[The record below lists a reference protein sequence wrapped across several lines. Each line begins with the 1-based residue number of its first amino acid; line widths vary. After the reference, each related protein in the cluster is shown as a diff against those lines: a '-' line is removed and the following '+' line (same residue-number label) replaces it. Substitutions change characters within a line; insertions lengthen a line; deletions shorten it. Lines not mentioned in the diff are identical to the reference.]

1 MNTNDII
8 AACREFEKM
17 ETIMNNNIA
26 VCRETQN
33 RRFIRDPK
41 SQKKQLKMT
50 RDNKSH
56 KKVLTE
62 KVSKAIS
69 KKQAVKE
76 VSDEYSVP
84 EPKPVKS
91 VLQQPKKSL
100 GKVKSNENLLACL
113 EDIECAEEDAEF
125 DRLQVDYDYIMD
137 MYLEEESIKDTCL
150 PLSEYEIECE
160 QERQRWAFC
169 ESHGM
174 TRKMFCETLEYE
186 KNVKALE
193 DEIDPEN
200 IEELIFKIWIY
211 EQNLDKWVQDETSK
225 MNNWFDNFAENNPDF
240 VQKIQERNHCLEET
254 IMQAIMG

>member
-41 SQKKQLKMT
+41 SHKNQLKMT

-56 KKVLTE
+56 KKVHRE
-62 KVSKAIS
+62 KISKAIS

-76 VSDEYSVP
+76 KEVPCEYSVP
-84 EPKPVKS
+84 EPKPKPK
-91 VLQQPKKSL
+91 PKKSF

-137 MYLEEESIKDTCL
+137 MSWEDEYRYIKDTCL

-193 DEIDPEN
+193 DELDPEN
-200 IEELIFKIWIY
+200 IQELIFKIWIY

-225 MNNWFDNFAENNPDF
+225 MDNWFDNFAENNPDF
-240 VQKIQERNHCLEET
+240 VQKIQERNYCLQET
-254 IMQAIMG
+254 IIQAIMG